1 MSGPNVKITRAVA
14 YAVPYPLFGRPHSHP
29 DDFQVLYVVR
39 GDSGVRIGETELTAR
54 PEDLYIVKPG
64 QVHASYDE
72 RDTAPALW
80 ELKCMVSDAGKCPVD
95 PYTLPDVLTEVREPG
110 LLDAFRRLID
120 EYSTAGPGWEWLCA
134 HLVDELFFR
143 IARLAA
149 GHDTEGGKSSAARLN
164 AQAVARA
171 KAHLEGHFDE
181 ELSLSA
187 LARVAGLSESHFS
200 ALFRELYGRA
210 PIDYL
215 IEVRI
220 DNAARLLLDW
230 QHSVSEVAEMTGF
243 GSVHYFCRQ
252 LHRRRGVSPSEYR
265 GG

>member
-1 MSGPNVKITRAVA
+1 MAGPNIRITRAVA
-14 YAVPYPLFGRPHSHP
+14 YAVPYPLFGPPHSHP
-29 DDFQVLYVVR
+29 EDFQVLYVVR
-39 GDSGVRIGETELTAR
+39 GDSGVRIGDTEHRAR
-54 PEDLYIVKPG
+54 PEDLYVVRPG
-64 QVHASYDE
+64 QVHASFDE
-72 RDTAPALW
+72 RDAAPALW
-80 ELKCMVSDAGKCPVD
+80 ELKCSIADPAQCPIN
-95 PYTLPDVLTEVREPG
+95 PHALPDILGEVREPG

-120 EYSTAGPGWEWLCA
+120 EYSTAGPGWEWLCS

-143 IARLAA
+143 IHRLAA
-149 GHDTEGGKSSAARLN
+149 GCGPEDGTSSAARLN
-164 AQAVARA
+164 TEAVARA
-171 KAHLEGHFDE
+171 KAHLETHFRE
-181 ELSLSA
+181 ELSLGD
-187 LARVAGLSESHFS
+187 LAQVAGLSESHFA

-252 LHRRRGVSPSEYR
+252 FRRRRGVSPSEYR